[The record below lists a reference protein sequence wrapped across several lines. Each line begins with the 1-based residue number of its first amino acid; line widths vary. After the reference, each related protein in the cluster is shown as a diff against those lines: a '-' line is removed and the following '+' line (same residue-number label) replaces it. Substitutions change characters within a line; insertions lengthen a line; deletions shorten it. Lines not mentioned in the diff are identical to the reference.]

1 MSLSG
6 MNKQARE
13 LRDKWIGAV
22 RLMLALIASGN
33 KHGEGSLAFLGGE
46 RTFRES
52 GSNPLLLQD
61 TFEGF
66 D

>member
-1 MSLSG
+1 

-33 KHGEGSLAFLGGE
+33 KHGEGSLAFVGGE
-46 RTFRES
+46 RSTFRES